1 MKIKNL
7 CLTLCAS
14 SLLLASMA
22 GMAKE
27 VKIGMAID
35 DLRLERWQKD
45 RDIFVNKAE
54 SLGAKVLSSPP
65 TAMKK
70 RRCRKLKI

>member
-7 CLTLCAS
+7 TLTLCTT
-14 SLLLASMA
+14 LLLASFA
-22 GMAKE
+22 GHAKE

-45 RDIFVNKAE
+45 RDIFVKKRNHLAQVCLC
-54 SLGAKVLSSPP
+54 SLQMA
-65 TAMKK
+65 TKK
-70 RRCRKLKI
+70 RRCRKLRI

>member
-7 CLTLCAS
+7 SLTLCTT
-14 SLLLASMA
+14 LLLASFA
-22 GMAKE
+22 GHAKE

-45 RDIFVNKAE
+45 RDI
-54 SLGAKVLSSPP
+54 L
-65 TAMKK
+65 
-70 RRCRKLKI
+70 

>member
-54 SLGAKVLSSPP
+54 SLGAKVFVL
-65 TAMKK
+65 AVI
-70 RRCRKLKI
+70 RNND

>member
-7 CLTLCAS
+7 ALTLCAS
-14 SLLLASMA
+14 LLLTSMS
-22 GMAKE
+22 GIAKE

-45 RDIFVNKAE
+45 RDIFVPK
-54 SLGAKVLSSPP
+54 SLYNLQM
-65 TAMKK
+65 AMKK
-70 RRCRKLKI
+70 RKCRRLRT

>member
-14 SLLLASMA
+14 LLLASMA
-22 GMAKE
+22 GIAKE

-35 DLRLERWQKD
+35 DLRLS
-45 RDIFVNKAE
+45 A
-54 SLGAKVLSSPP
+54 G
-65 TAMKK
+65 K
-70 RRCRKLKI
+70 RSRYFCQ

>member
-1 MKIKNL
+1 
-7 CLTLCAS
+7 
-14 SLLLASMA
+14 
-22 GMAKE
+22 MAKE

-54 SLGAKVLSSPP
+54 SLGAKVLSSPLM
-65 TAMKK
+65 AMKK
-70 RRCRKLKI
+70 RRCRKLKT

>member
-14 SLLLASMA
+14 LLLASVA
-22 GMAKE
+22 GHAKE

-35 DLRLERWQKD
+35 DLRLERWQKIA
-45 RDIFVNKAE
+45 IFLLKKQNRSAPMC
-54 SLGAKVLSSPP
+54 LFSPP

-70 RRCRKLKI
+70 HKCRKLKI

>member
-7 CLTLCAS
+7 TLTLCTT
-14 SLLLASMA
+14 LLLASFA
-22 GMAKE
+22 GHAKE

-45 RDIFVNKAE
+45 RDIFVK
-54 SLGAKVLSSPP
+54 
-65 TAMKK
+65 TAGFFETSGITRRK
-70 RRCRKLKI
+70 RVCPVG

>member
-7 CLTLCAS
+7 TLTLCTT
-14 SLLLASMA
+14 LLLASFA
-22 GMAKE
+22 GHAKE

-45 RDIFVNKAE
+45 RDIFVKKAE
-54 SLGAKVLSSPP
+54 
-65 TAMKK
+65 
-70 RRCRKLKI
+70 

>member
-14 SLLLASMA
+14 LLLTSMA
-22 GMAKE
+22 SSAKE

-54 SLGAKVLSSPP
+54 QKAQKCLFSPQ
-65 TAMKK
+65 TATK
-70 RRCRKLKI
+70 RLRCRRLKI

>member
-7 CLTLCAS
+7 TLTLCTT
-14 SLLLASMA
+14 LLLASFA
-22 GMAKE
+22 GHAKE

-45 RDIFVNKAE
+45 RDIFV
-54 SLGAKVLSSPP
+54 
-65 TAMKK
+65 KK
-70 RRCRKLKI
+70 RNLSARRCSFSPLTATKRRKCRKSRI